1 MLRIERLTLRLP
13 PGYEERAGSIA
24 RMIGENLA
32 GIDFAKGGT
41 LRNLVIAPVSIT
53 ADSSDAEIAR
63 TVASGISG
71 QLEAKLEVRS

>member
-13 PGYEERAGSIA
+13 PGYEGRAGSIA

-32 GIDFAKGGT
+32 GIDSAKGGT
-41 LRNLVIAPVSIT
+41 LRNLVIAPVRIA

-63 TVASGISG
+63 TVASGISA
-71 QLEAKLEVRS
+71 QLESKLEVKL